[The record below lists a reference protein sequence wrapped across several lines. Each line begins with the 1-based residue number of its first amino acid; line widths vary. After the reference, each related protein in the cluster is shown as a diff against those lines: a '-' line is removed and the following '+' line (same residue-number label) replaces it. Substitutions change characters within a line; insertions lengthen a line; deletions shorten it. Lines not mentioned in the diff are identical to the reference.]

1 MCGDGEPMDRPIPHE
16 EEHSETSAARRE
28 LPPEGHRGSLCAE
41 LARGEFRLVRNGLA
55 DVSSR

>member
-1 MCGDGEPMDRPIPHE
+1 MDRPIPHE
-16 EEHSETSAARRE
+16 EEHSETSAARRG